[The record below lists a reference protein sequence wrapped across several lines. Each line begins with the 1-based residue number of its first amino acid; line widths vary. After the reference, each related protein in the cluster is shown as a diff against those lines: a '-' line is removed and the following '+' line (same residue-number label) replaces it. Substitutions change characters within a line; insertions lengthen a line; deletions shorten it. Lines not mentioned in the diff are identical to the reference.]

1 MKGHGVVE
9 RLERET
15 RSSPTT
21 TDLKRLTA
29 KPASNQDR
37 ELGFESSHLL
47 LSVRFFKELKVQSR
61 KKDQGQG
68 EDGVGSRMI
77 ERSRSQG
84 GQANR
89 VCAAYAWLHFL
100 IQRPLL
106 DNNET
111 P

>member
-15 RSSPTT
+15 GSSPTT

-47 LSVRFFKELKVQSR
+47 LSVRFF
-61 KKDQGQG
+61 
-68 EDGVGSRMI
+68 
-77 ERSRSQG
+77 
-84 GQANR
+84 
-89 VCAAYAWLHFL
+89 
-100 IQRPLL
+100 
-106 DNNET
+106 
-111 P
+111 

>member
-47 LSVRFFKELKVQSR
+47 LSVRFLRSR

-68 EDGVGSRMI
+68 EDGVSSRMI
-77 ERSRSQG
+77 GRRSRSQG

-89 VCAAYAWLHFL
+89 VCAASAWLHFL
-100 IQRPLL
+100 IQKPLL